1 MAKQVIRNKI
11 KEVYNIN
18 DEKPIFT
25 LLVDGNSLLKQSLV
39 NETRGGN
46 GKDYGPIFQFYYTL
60 GQVLTK
66 YDFQFCY
73 LFWDAEQSG
82 QLRYNIYPE
91 YKANRDK
98 NFDPTQLSEYDK
110 AMRDYCK
117 KVIAYSKA
125 KRAQKELVRDET
137 EDERFER
144 CKLIIKQIAE
154 ELFLRSYEAP
164 KYVEGDDLIAY
175 YIQHKKSTEKIVI
188 LTRDRDLTQL
198 IADDVSV
205 YLADLK
211 KFIHPRNHIQ
221 EIGYTHENVL
231 LKKILCGD
239 TSDNIKGVKGLGEKT
254 LFDMFPNMKTEALTL
269 EEIMTQTQ
277 LMVEERLKSK
287 KKPLVVME
295 NILKGVTSGVQGD
308 KLYEINEKIINL
320 KKPLLTDEAI
330 EDMESMIHAPMDP
343 EGRDIKNLYLLI
355 QEHQMINLYNEAKF
369 GATFSPFYRIIE
381 NEKQFFKKTNKKT

>member
-1 MAKQVIRNKI
+1 MAKQVIRQKI
-11 KEVYNIN
+11 KEVHNIN

-39 NETRGGN
+39 NETIGGN

-66 YDFQFCY
+66 YDFQYCY
-73 LFWDAEQSG
+73 IFWDAEQSG
-82 QLRYNIYPE
+82 QLRFNIYPD

-98 NFDPTQLSEYDK
+98 HYDTTQLTAYDQ
-110 AMRDYCK
+110 AIQDYCK
-117 KVIAYSKA
+117 KVLAYSKA
-125 KRAQKELVRDET
+125 KKATREMVRGETDE
-137 EDERFER
+137 EKFER
-144 CKLIIKQIAE
+144 CKLVIKQIAE

-175 YIQHKKSTEKIVI
+175 YIQHKYPNEKIVI

-221 EIGYTHENVL
+221 EIGYSHENVL

-239 TSDNIKGVKGLGEKT
+239 VSDNIKGVKGLGEKT

-269 EEIMTQTQ
+269 EDIMNQTK

-295 NILKGVTSGVQGD
+295 NILNGTTLGIQGD
-308 KLYEINEKIINL
+308 NLYEINEKIINL
-320 KKPLLTDEAI
+320 KKPLLTKEAI
-330 EDMESMIHAPMDP
+330 DDMNAMIHTPMDP

-355 QEHQMINLYNEAKF
+355 QQHQMINLYNETKF
-369 GATFSPFYRIIE
+369 GATFSPFYRIME
-381 NEKQFFKKTNKKT
+381 NEKQFFKNTNKKS